1 MSLTPQQIQT
11 ICRLTDKV
19 TGIQWDSSKDYLIE
33 SRIVARLAEF
43 GCTTLD
49 ALIARIDAGDLA
61 AKNAF
66 IDAVTTRETLF
77 FRDESPYIAL
87 EHKALPEIIDAKT
100 SSYYPKRLRLWS
112 AAASTGQ
119 EAYSLAICLLEMLPD
134 VLNWDVQILATDI
147 SDAALATAS
156 RGIYSDFEVGR
167 GLRPDLLNKY
177 FQKVPNG
184 WQVKDEVRSLVTFQ
198 KRNLLQPFDGL
209 GPFDVLF
216 CRYVAIYFD
225 MPVRRELFER
235 LSRSM
240 TADGCLFVGAS
251 ENLSDFGSKWAPQF
265 HCRAVYYQPNKART
279 AFSLQPQTAS
289 SASAA
294 PAASKSSAVPAPVS
308 KMARILAPMK

>member
-1 MSLTPQQIQT
+1 MSLTRQQIQAV
-11 ICRLTDKV
+11 CQLTDKI

-43 GCTTLD
+43 GCPSLE
-49 ALIARIDAGDLA
+49 ALISKVEAGDLV

-87 EHKALPEIIDAKT
+87 EHKALPEIIDAKN

-119 EAYSLAICLLEMLPD
+119 EAYSLAICLLETLPD
-134 VLNWDVQILATDI
+134 LWSWDVQILATDI
-147 SDAALATAS
+147 SDAALAAAS

-167 GLRPDLLNKY
+167 GLRPDLRDKY
-177 FQKVPNG
+177 FQRVSNG
-184 WQVKDEVRSLVTFQ
+184 WQVKDDVRSLVSFQ
-198 KRNLLQPFDGL
+198 KRNLLQPFEGI
-209 GPFDVLF
+209 GPFDIIF

-225 MPVRRELFER
+225 LPARRELFER
-235 LSRSM
+235 LSRTLSN
-240 TADGCLFVGAS
+240 DGVLFVGSS
-251 ENLSDFGSKWAPQF
+251 ENLSDFGERWAPQF

-279 AFSLQPQTAS
+279 AFSLQPTS
-289 SASAA
+289 PLAA
-294 PAASKSSAVPAPVS
+294 PTGHAPAPNFSRRV
-308 KMARILAPMK
+308 APALCR

>member
-1 MSLTPQQIQT
+1 MSLTPQQIQA

-33 SRIVARLAEF
+33 SRIVSRIAEF
-43 GCTTLD
+43 GCSSLD
-49 ALIARIDAGDLA
+49 ALIQKIEAGDVT

-100 SSYYPKRLRLWS
+100 SSYYPKKLRLWS

-119 EAYSLAICLLEMLPD
+119 EAYSLAITLLEMLPD
-134 VLNWDVQILATDI
+134 IWSWDVQILGTDI

-167 GLRPDLLNKY
+167 GLRADLREKY
-177 FQKVPNG
+177 FQRVAAG

-198 KRNLLQPFDGL
+198 KRNLLQPFDAL
-209 GPFDVLF
+209 GPFDVVF

-225 MPVRRELFER
+225 LPIRRELFER
-235 LSRSM
+235 LSRTLSN
-240 TADGCLFVGAS
+240 DGAIFVGSS
-251 ENLSDFGSKWAPQF
+251 ENLSDYGPRWAPQF

-279 AFSLQPQTAS
+279 AFSLQPQSPLA
-289 SASAA
+289 ARGSAA
-294 PAASKSSAVPAPVS
+294 PSVPAPAFARQPA
-308 KMARILAPMK
+308 MARAAR